1 MKKVIITGGRDY
13 GDLGMVREVLDFIN
27 PDLVIHGGCTGA
39 DDMANEWAIELDVNR
54 VCYPY
59 LYEYGKAG
67 GPIRNKRMCEEH
79 PDAIVIAFPG
89 GKGTESCVREA
100 VKLNRIVLRVEK

>member
-13 GDLGMVREVLDFIN
+13 NDRGMVFEVLDFIN
-27 PDLVIHGGCTGA
+27 PDMVIHGGCTGA
-39 DDMANEWAIELDVNR
+39 DSIAHDWAINR
-54 VCYPY
+54 SVAWVRYPY
-59 LYEYGKAG
+59 PSEYGKAG
-67 GPIRNKRMCEEH
+67 GPIRNKQMCQEH

-100 VKLNRIVLRVEK
+100 VKLNMIVLRVEK